1 MLGYPDQ
8 SAHFADE
15 SVSLARKLR
24 HAPSLAHSLTY
35 VCDSV
40 IMRGDFARV
49 IAIATEILQL
59 SDEHGFVQARAVA
72 LTFLGWALAFSTEKA
87 EAMVRLEE
95 GLNIWD
101 RMGAVINLPRSLC
114 LMAEACMQAGRYTE
128 GLTHIDRAL
137 HVASRSREEW
147 YTPRL
152 YQVRAEILINVRGP
166 GDDGVEQ
173 TLRHA
178 LAVAR
183 QHDARGWELKVAT
196 TLARLWHNGGRP
208 EQARA
213 LLSSIYN
220 WFTEGFDTPD
230 LKEAKA
236 LLDELT

>member
-1 MLGYPDQ
+1 
-8 SAHFADE
+8 
-15 SVSLARKLR
+15 
-24 HAPSLAHSLTY
+24 
-35 VCDSV
+35 
-40 IMRGDFARV
+40 
-49 IAIATEILQL
+49 
-59 SDEHGFVQARAVA
+59 
-72 LTFLGWALAFSTEKA
+72 
-87 EAMVRLEE
+87 MVRLEE

-114 LMAEACMQAGRYTE
+114 LMAEACMRAGRYTE
-128 GLTHIDRAL
+128 GLAHIDRAL
-137 HVASRSREEW
+137 HVASRSQEEW